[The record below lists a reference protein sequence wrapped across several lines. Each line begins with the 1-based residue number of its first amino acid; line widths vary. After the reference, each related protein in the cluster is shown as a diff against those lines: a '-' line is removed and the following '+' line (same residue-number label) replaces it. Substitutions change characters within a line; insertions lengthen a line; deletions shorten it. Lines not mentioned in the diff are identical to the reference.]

1 MMLRRLLLMLSILFV
16 QQGWSAE
23 PVRIGVLS
31 FRALEQTQQ
40 QWQPLADYLQ
50 RSIPEHRFEV
60 VPLYLPELGNA
71 ATENQLDF
79 VFTNPE
85 HFVILRQAIGLA
97 AIATMMPMIEGHP
110 VNQFGGV
117 ILSRADRNDIQTL
130 SDLSGKIIASPSHA
144 SFGGYVMQR
153 WELFRHD
160 INPGEFRFTGMPHDK
175 VVEEVLQG
183 KADAG
188 FVRSGILEAMTK
200 EGKIQANTLKVI
212 NPRNLGHF
220 PQMLSTDLYPEWPFA
235 APLATPQAL
244 IKAVSL
250 ALLNLNSSDPAARAA
265 HIYGFAPPGDY
276 SSVEAILLRLD
287 LHPQE
292 FKHIDL
298 LDVYYKYRHSIWVG
312 SLTLLIIGL
321 LSVKLLHGNRRLKR
335 TLLKIRQAQMELS
348 LHNAALMASADAII
362 ITDINAV
369 IQWVNPAFCNLTG
382 YSVAEAVGHTPAELV
397 KSGEQDPLFYRQL
410 WTTIRKGESWRGEII
425 NRRKNGE
432 LYHEQLSINP
442 VYGDG
447 KNITHFV
454 AVKQDITVRKQTEET
469 IRQMAFYDPLTQL
482 ANRRLLVDRLEHTIN
497 SCRRTR
503 HYGGLLFIDL
513 DRFKALNDEYGHDAG
528 DQLLIEVSNR
538 LKALVRMEDTVARL
552 GGDEFVVLLVDLNG
566 NRALAQQQAKKVA
579 EKIRTTIAQPY
590 TMQINDR
597 QHTSRSLSYGLT
609 ASIGVTLFLD
619 DDHSG
624 NKILKQADDAMYEAK
639 HSGRDSICS
648 FSEKPYLGSGE

>member
-1 MMLRRLLLMLSILFV
+1 MMQRHLWLLLSILFV
-16 QQGWSAE
+16 QQAWGGE
-23 PVRIGVLS
+23 PVRIGILS

-50 RSIPEHRFEV
+50 RSIPEQRFEV
-60 VPLYLPELGNA
+60 VALYLPELSKA

-85 HFVILRQAIGLA
+85 HFVMLRQAIGLA
-97 AIATMMPMIEGHP
+97 AIATMMPTMEGHP

-117 ILSRADRNDIQTL
+117 VFCRADRGDIQTL
-130 SDLSGKIIASPSHA
+130 SDLAGKIIASPTQA

-153 WELFRHD
+153 WELFRRD
-160 INPGEFRFTGMPHDK
+160 IKPGEFRFTGMPHDK
-175 VVEEVLQG
+175 AVDEVLQG

-188 FVRSGILEAMTK
+188 FVRTGILEALSQ
-200 EGKIQANTLKVI
+200 EGKLKANTLKVL
-212 NPRNLGHF
+212 NPQNRGNF

-235 APLATPQAL
+235 APLATPPAL

-250 ALLNLNSSDPAARAA
+250 ALLNLNPDDPAARAA
-265 HIYGFAPPGDY
+265 HIYGFTAPGDY

-321 LSVKLLHGNRRLKR
+321 LSVKLFHGNRRLKR
-335 TLLKIRQAQMELS
+335 TLMKMQQAQMELN
-348 LHNAALMASADAII
+348 LHDAALMASADAII
-362 ITDINAV
+362 ITDIDAV
-369 IQWVNPAFCNLTG
+369 IQWVNPAFCALTG
-382 YSVAEAVGHTPAELV
+382 YSAAEALGHTPTELV
-397 KSGEQDPLFYRQL
+397 KSGEQDQAFYRRL
-410 WTTIRKGESWRGEII
+410 WATIRKGESWRGEII

-454 AVKQDITVRKQTEET
+454 AVKQDITDRKQIEET

-482 ANRRLLVDRLEHTIN
+482 ANRRLLVDRLEHTIS
-497 SCRRTR
+497 SCRRT
-503 HYGGLLFIDL
+503 HQGGLLFIDL
-513 DRFKALNDEYGHDAG
+513 DHFKALNDEYGHDAG
-528 DQLLIEVSNR
+528 DQLLVEVANR
-538 LKALVRMEDTVARL
+538 LKAHVRQEDTVARL
-552 GGDEFVVLLVDLNG
+552 GGDEFVVLLVDLDA
-566 NRALAQQQAKKVA
+566 NRTPARQQVEKVA
-579 EKIRTTIAQPY
+579 LKIHTAVDQPY
-590 TMQINDR
+590 TLQINDKQNTNR
-597 QHTSRSLSYGLT
+597 AVSYSLT
-609 ASIGVTLFLD
+609 ASIGITLFLD

-624 NKILKQADDAMYEAK
+624 EKILKHADDAMYDAK
-639 HSGRDSICS
+639 HSGRNSIRS
-648 FSEKPYLGSGE
+648 FISGK

>member
-1 MMLRRLLLMLSILFV
+1 MMLRRLLLTLSILFA
-16 QQGWSAE
+16 QSCWSDE
-23 PVRIGVLS
+23 PIRIGILS
-31 FRALEQTQQ
+31 FRALEKTQQ

-97 AIATMMPMIEGHP
+97 AIATMMPMIEGRP

-117 ILSRADRNDIQTL
+117 ILSRADRGDILTL
-130 SDLSGKIIASPSHA
+130 SDLSGKIIASPSQA

-160 INPGEFRFTGMPHDK
+160 ISPGAFRFTGMPHDK

-200 EGKIQANTLKVI
+200 EGKLPANALTVI
-212 NPRNLGHF
+212 NPQNRGNF

-250 ALLNLNSSDPAARAA
+250 ALLNLNPSDPAARAA
-265 HIYGFAPPGDY
+265 NIYGFAPPGDY
-276 SSVEAILLRLD
+276 SAVEAILLRID

-312 SLTLLIIGL
+312 TLTLLIIGL
-321 LSVKLLHGNRRLKR
+321 LSVKLLHGNRRLKH
-335 TLLKIRQAQMELS
+335 TLLKMQQAQMELN
-348 LHNAALMASADAII
+348 LHDAALKASADAII

-369 IQWVNPAFCNLTG
+369 IQWVNPAFCELTG
-382 YSVAEAVGHTPAELV
+382 YSAAEAVGHTPSELV
-397 KSGEQDPLFYRQL
+397 RSGEQDQDFYRQL
-410 WTTIRKGESWRGEII
+410 WETIRKGESWRGEII

-432 LYHEQLSINP
+432 LYNEQLSINP

-447 KNITHFV
+447 ENITHFV
-454 AVKQDITVRKQTEET
+454 AVKQDITDRKLIEEK

-482 ANRRLLVDRLEHTIN
+482 ANRRLLVDRLEHTIS
-497 SCRRTR
+497 SCRRTH

-513 DRFKALNDEYGHDAG
+513 DRFKALNDEHGHDAG
-528 DQLLIEVSNR
+528 DQLLVEVANR
-538 LKALVRMEDTVARL
+538 LKTHVREEDTVARL
-552 GGDEFVVLLVDLNG
+552 GGDEFVVLIADLDG
-566 NRALAQQQAKKVA
+566 NRTLARQQT
-579 EKIRTTIAQPY
+579 EKIAAKIRIAIDQPY
-590 TMQINDR
+590 ALRINDS
-597 QHTSRSLSYGLT
+597 QNTSHTISYGLT
-609 ASIGVTLFLD
+609 ASIGFTLFLD

-624 NKILKQADDAMYEAK
+624 EKILKQADAAMYEAK
-639 HSGRDSICS
+639 HSGRDNICS
-648 FSEKPYLGSGE
+648 FISGE